1 MFEGILSDNEFI
13 YTAIGFII
21 MGVAL
26 GWGRKKK

>member
-21 MGVAL
+21 MGLAL
-26 GWGRKKK
+26 GWRRKKK